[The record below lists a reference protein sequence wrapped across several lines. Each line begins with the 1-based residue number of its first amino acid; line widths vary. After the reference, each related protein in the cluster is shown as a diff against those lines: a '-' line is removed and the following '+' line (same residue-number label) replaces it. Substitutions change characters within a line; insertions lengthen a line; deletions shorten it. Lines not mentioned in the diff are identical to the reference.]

1 MLKKYKKLP
10 LILTGLAGI
19 ALLTTG
25 FSAWVISSTTAASS
39 NDMVNITVGEVTDKR
54 VIASLTA
61 TEKIIK
67 FDSNQIGGT
76 NKIKGT
82 SANEDMVFE
91 GTVTI
96 GLSNPSEQPTKD
108 TDIETILSGVK
119 FELTENQGSS
129 KYTEYQ
135 KAKPH
140 LRLPSLDPT
149 TDALTY
155 TIQPTETNA
164 TGWNNAALDK
174 TIYHQKDN
182 ADQAAYLK
190 TSYNVSLNEDGN
202 EITVVFKFGFGW
214 GEVFERVNPCDAKFE
229 GDSNDAKLNAA
240 IAALGDLKE
249 LNDVNDLFTLTITP
263 VLTADTSA

>member
-54 VIASLTA
+54 VIASLTK

-67 FDSNQIGGT
+67 FDSNQTGGT
-76 NKIKGT
+76 KIKGT
-82 SANEDMVFE
+82 ENSEDMVFG

-96 GLSNPSEQPTKD
+96 GLSNPSGQPTND

-119 FELTENQGSS
+119 FELTENQSSS
-129 KYTEYQ
+129 KYTAYNN
-135 KAKPH
+135 AKGY

-164 TGWNNAALDK
+164 AGWNNAALDK
-174 TIYHQKDN
+174 TIHHQKDN

-190 TSYNVSLNEDGN
+190 TSYNVSLIQDENQISVE
-202 EITVVFKFGFGW
+202 FKFGFGW
-214 GEVFERVNPCDAKFE
+214 GEVFEYVNPCDAKFE
-229 GDSNDAKLNAA
+229 SDSNNTNLNAA
-240 IAALGDLKE
+240 IAALGE
-249 LNDVNDLFTLTITP
+249 LYKINEANDLFTLTVTP
-263 VLTADTSA
+263 VLTADTTA